1 MCTAAMNV
9 TMNIVSIQVVT
20 FSDMG
25 EYRIDE
31 LARLAATTVRNVRV
45 YQDRGLLAPPRRDGR
60 VGIYTDAH
68 LARLRLIGQL
78 LKRGYTF
85 ANIGEMLA
93 VWERGGNL
101 AEILDL
107 ESAVGHPWSDEVP
120 GHVTA
125 EQLRVL
131 FGAENTAENR
141 ARAVDLGIL
150 EPDGERYL
158 VPSPRLLSAGAEL
171 VAAGVTLPDV
181 LDLAE
186 RLRVHVDAVAHDM
199 AATVAGHVVAA
210 HLRDGGL
217 RGEDIAEVAAI
228 VRRLRPLAQIVLD
241 AMLAQAM
248 SRHVQ
253 DALGDHFPEL
263 LDYQEPPE
271 AAQPAWPGGW
281 SCLSARHGA
290 SFGSVPGLS
299 GGHDARSACQPEPS
313 VRQGSPHR
321 TRPAGVLAA
330 GR

>member
-1 MCTAAMNV
+1 
-9 TMNIVSIQVVT
+9 
-20 FSDMG
+20 MG

-93 VWERGGNL
+93 VWERGGDL
-101 AEILDL
+101 ADVLDL
-107 ESAVGHPWSDEVP
+107 ESAIADPWSDEVP
-120 GHVTA
+120 AYVTA
-125 EQLRVL
+125 EQLEVP
-131 FGAENTAENR
+131 FGAGNTAENR

-171 VAAGVTLPDV
+171 VAAGLTMPDV

-186 RLRVHVDAVAHDM
+186 RLRVRVDAVANDM
-199 AATVAGHVVAA
+199 AGTVAGHVVAA
-210 HLRDGGL
+210 HLRDGRL
-217 RGEDIAEVAAI
+217 DGEDIAEVAAI
-228 VRRLRPLAQIVLD
+228 VRRLRPLAQTVVD

-263 LDYQEPPE
+263 L
-271 AAQPAWPGGW
+271 
-281 SCLSARHGA
+281 RHLG
-290 SFGSVPGLS
+290 
-299 GGHDARSACQPEPS
+299 
-313 VRQGSPHR
+313 QGTSEQSHI
-321 TRPAGVLAA
+321 AG
-330 GR
+330 